1 MRKKYFSTECMYSMI
16 LTVHGFS
23 TQRFGIDYGGPLPEE
38 GDREDAIVV
47 PRVNHG
53 ISSSDYYD
61 LCLAIDPLQHSTNYG
76 IDIYLRVLDYVLS

>member
-23 TQRFGIDYGGPLPEE
+23 TQRFEIEGPLPEE
-38 GDREDAIVV
+38 DDGEDAIVV

-76 IDIYLRVLDYVLS
+76 MH

>member
-1 MRKKYFSTECMYSMI
+1 MYIQHVLYLQCMAFQHS
-16 LTVHGFS
+16 
-23 TQRFGIDYGGPLPEE
+23 FGIDYGGPLPEE
-38 GDREDAIVV
+38 EDREDAIVV

-61 LCLAIDPLQHSTNYG
+61 LCLAIDPLEHSSNYG

>member
-1 MRKKYFSTECMYSMI
+1 MEDPCLKKMTEKMQLCM
-16 LTVHGFS
+16 
-23 TQRFGIDYGGPLPEE
+23 
-38 GDREDAIVV
+38 V

-76 IDIYLRVLDYVLS
+76 IDIYLRVLDYVLF